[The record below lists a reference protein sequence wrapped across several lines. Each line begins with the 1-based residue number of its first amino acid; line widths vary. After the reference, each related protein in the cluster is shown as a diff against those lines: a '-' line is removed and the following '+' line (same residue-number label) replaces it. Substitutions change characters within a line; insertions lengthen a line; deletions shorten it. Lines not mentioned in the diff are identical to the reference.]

1 MYNPDTHK
9 DGYVVHFNLL
19 LQIIYPSGR
28 INLDVWPSA
37 ENVVQTFSWPG
48 LVVAGALQP
57 GQVFWTSV
65 SLP

>member
-1 MYNPDTHK
+1 M
-9 DGYVVHFNLL
+9 VHFNIL
-19 LQIIYPSGR
+19 LQIRHTSGR

-48 LVVAGALQP
+48 LVIAGALQP